1 MLVIYRGLYIFF
13 AEIYE
18 ENAEAWR
25 ADYLNLGVFVSNSSL
40 TRTTCPWAEGVV
52 VKEPRRQCHYI
63 TNDPRSF
70 TSYFCAS
77 YFRTSYYQVH
87 IEFDQYEGSRACGI
101 QLCGIKVFELS
112 KHNGRLLIVL
122 KILREF
128 IGGKIDLLIVFT
140 EYYSAYSMVHTRLAI
155 SKLLINLSDG
165 EFELFFIIKSL

>member
-112 KHNGRLLIVL
+112 KHNGRLYNRFEDSSRVHRRKNWFAHRIQHTVCC
-122 KILREF
+122 IL
-128 IGGKIDLLIVFT
+128 DLL
-140 EYYSAYSMVHTRLAI
+140 LA
-155 SKLLINLSDG
+155 SC
-165 EFELFFIIKSL
+165 